1 MKKLPPIALLSL
13 LAAPCFAIDTS
24 ITESEIAF
32 SNTNSDSIS
41 ISISGPDGYNASH
54 AFEGDSARLSASQI
68 NQGID
73 GSYNFDVIAITK
85 LGAEYVEAENGRE
98 SGTKP
103 SVQSE
108 KATGHFRLD
117 GGSFVLDAEEKN

>member
-1 MKKLPPIALLSL
+1 MRKLPPIALLSL

-54 AFEGDSARLSASQI
+54 AFEGDSARLNVSQI
-68 NQGID
+68 NQGTD
-73 GSYNFDVIAITK
+73 GVYNFDVVAVTEV
-85 LGAEYVEAENGRE
+85 GVEYTEAQNGRD
-98 SGTKP
+98 GGVKTA
-103 SVQSE
+103 VQSDS
-108 KATGHFRLD
+108 ATGHFRLE
-117 GGSFVLDAEEKN
+117 GGSFVLTTEEDN